1 MKPVIIAVLGALL
14 ILNLISFFLM
24 GHDKQCAK
32 KNQRRVSEKTSYDGV
47 PTVYYDILK
56 QITYPKVEVLSLDE
70 FMAMQ
75 KC

>member
-32 KNQRRVSEKTSYDGV
+32 KNQRRVSEKT
-47 PTVYYDILK
+47 LF
-56 QITYPKVEVLSLDE
+56 LSAALFGAFGGTLGMFVFRHKHE
-70 FMAMQ
+70 GFFG
-75 KC
+75 KIFV